1 MSNLLFNKYPIVI
14 SQELAG
20 LLTNMDKRKYPRISE
35 AAVLQQ
41 VNYWIE
47 KKQNYRDGRYWVY
60 NSLENW
66 MKQFTWIKTKATMK
80 KQFDYLENLGI
91 IVTGNYNK
99 AKFDRTKWYS
109 IDYNRLEALY
119 DAFSK
124 DNNMDVINIDTP
136 MLSTLANGSNKDNND
151 NTIDYT
157 KTTQK
162 INNNNTLDDDKKRV
176 FAKAEQLFNLTP
188 LIIEDVDYDLKE
200 HNAELLL
207 HAMEVTAR
215 SAERVSYNYY
225 KSVLKNWDKRGF
237 KTVDAVKKYEEE
249 RTKNNSNRQFNQR
262 KTINTDDN
270 VGLNW

>member
-41 VNYWIE
+41 VNYWLE

-60 NSLENW
+60 NSLESW

-119 DAFSK
+119 DAFYK
-124 DNNMDVINIDTP
+124 DNNMDVINTDTP
-136 MLSTLANGSNKDNND
+136 MLSTLANGSYKDNND

-162 INNNNTLDDDKKRV
+162 LNNNNNALDDDRQRV
-176 FAKAEQLFNLTP
+176 FAKAEQLFKLTP
-188 LIIEDVDYDLKE
+188 LIIEDLNYDLQE
-200 HNAELLL
+200 HDVELLL
-207 HAMEVTAR
+207 YAMEVTAR
-215 SAERVSYNYY
+215 SAERVTFNYY
-225 KSVLKNWDKRGF
+225 KSVLSNWDKRGL
-237 KTVDAVKKYEEE
+237 KTVSEVNKYEEE
-249 RTKNNSNRQFNQR
+249 RANKNKKFKQR
-262 KTINTDDN
+262 KTIDTNDAN